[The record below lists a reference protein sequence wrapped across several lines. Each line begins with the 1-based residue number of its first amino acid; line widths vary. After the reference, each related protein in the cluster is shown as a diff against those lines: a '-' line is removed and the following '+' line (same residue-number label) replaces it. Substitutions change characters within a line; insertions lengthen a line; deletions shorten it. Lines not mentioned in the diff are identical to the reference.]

1 DAALVKAEGLATV
14 LAVPVVDVDELI
26 GALNVYSKDP
36 ARSFDEEDI
45 EVAHVLAALAAA
57 TVLNTRA
64 HALVVEQRELMRA
77 LFDELGDGVLV
88 AQPGG
93 TLSGM
98 NRTARELTGL
108 DDADIGRPL
117 ADLAATLQLPGAAHP
132 AHAAEGAR
140 AARPFAPPARS
151 RQGRPDRR
159 GVVRAE
165 PRGDRAPGRSHEQ
178 PRERP
183 PVGVP
188 RRARNA
194 AYGDPALRPLGG
206 G

>member
-1 DAALVKAEGLATV
+1 MARARATYRGPGVHVVIDVASRPLADAALVKAEGLATV
-14 LAVPVVDVDELI
+14 LAVPVVDGDELI

-108 DDADIGRPL
+108 DDAMVSDIGGTTTDVAVLDGGRPRL
-117 ADLAATLQLPGAAHP
+117 DP
-132 AHAAEGAR
+132 EGATVGDLRRRLGR
-140 AARPFAPPARS
+140 A
-151 RQGRPDRR
+151 
-159 GVVRAE
+159 
-165 PRGDRAPGRSHEQ
+165 
-178 PRERP
+178 
-183 PVGVP
+183 
-188 RRARNA
+188 
-194 AYGDPALRPLGG
+194 YPALQGLLKRSALAVNEEFPIHDA
-206 G
+206 